1 MWHKV
6 MMVLV
11 VYVLMA
17 AALVVKCVDADVSVQ
32 VISKLETY
40 FS

>member
-6 MMVLV
+6 MMVLI

-17 AALVVKCVDADVSVQ
+17 AALVLKCVDADASEQ
-32 VISKLETY
+32 VILKMETY
-40 FS
+40 FI